1 MMFPSHPT
9 THTLLYLRRC
19 IVVFRDG
26 DMGGPVAFLAGVT
39 STLATLFKWGGLA
52 GLAGVASWLLLVA
65 AFSLLLEGLVVS
77 EARIQK
83 AAVDFAANEISNR

>member
-39 STLATLFKWGGLA
+39 STLATLFKRGGLA
-52 GLAGVASWLLLVA
+52 GLAGVKAITSLVGQILMA
-65 AFSLLLEGLVVS
+65 S